1 MKYFV
6 YYCFFI
12 IVIVTFA
19 YFNSLPDV
27 EDFTSGIREVYRP
40 YVRNIR
46 ILGEGF
52 YSKQKNN
59 ISNLFRKF
67 GII

>member
-1 MKYFV
+1 MKYLV

-12 IVIVTFA
+12 LVILTFA

-27 EDFTSGIREVYRP
+27 EDFTPGIREVYRP
-40 YVRNIR
+40 YVRNVR

-52 YSKQKNN
+52 YIKQKNN
-59 ISNLFRKF
+59 IFNLFRKF
-67 GII
+67 GIM

>member
-1 MKYFV
+1 MKYLV

-12 IVIVTFA
+12 LVIVTFA

-27 EDFTSGIREVYRP
+27 EDFTPGIREVYRP
-40 YVRNIR
+40 YVRNVR

-52 YSKQKNN
+52 YIKQKNN
-59 ISNLFRKF
+59 IFNLFRKF
-67 GII
+67 GIM